1 MTPMTPMAL
10 RLCGFSTIFLILFFS
25 CATSGQEAPPFMPSL
40 LETDQ
45 GTNSLLNLLRADLMR
60 KYQDAQKPQ
69 AAQTPASKVRPA
81 RPRPELGPRK
91 PDALE
96 PKDLVPAD
104 LSQYLG
110 PETGAAKSPVKS
122 PEPAPEVSKIPI
134 PASPPATGT
143 VTSPE
148 SDLWTHLPLEKRI
161 AFARDLFQRRKFDE
175 ARKELEAILARRGK
189 KEDNLELITLREKC
203 LFHQREYP
211 TVESDYYRLKNFY
224 PARKELAELK
234 QYLGR
239 ESGLND
245 LEQGVWR
252 NPADPQAQRALLDC
266 YLRYGWLD
274 FAEEFF
280 LTLQDTSPVTVKS
293 LSEVYYKKGDQ
304 EMLINLSR
312 KAYSLHPE
320 EIEFLYN
327 EAVGL
332 YNLGDAISRK
342 QAREKFEKVAAAASN
357 TRLQRHA
364 EWYLQRLAP
373 AAR

>member
-1 MTPMTPMAL
+1 MTPMAL
-10 RLCGFSTIFLILFFS
+10 RLSGFSTVFLILFFS
-25 CATSGQEAPPFMPSL
+25 CAASGQEAPPFMPSL
-40 LETDQ
+40 LEADQ

-69 AAQTPASKVRPA
+69 AARKSASQIRPA

-91 PDALE
+91 PDELE
-96 PKDLVPAD
+96 PED
-104 LSQYLG
+104 LSQYFG
-110 PETGAAKSPVKS
+110 PETGDTKSPVKS
-122 PEPAPEVSKIPI
+122 PVKSPKPAPEVSKIPM
-134 PASPPATGT
+134 PASPPATRS

-148 SDLWTHLPLEKRI
+148 SDLWTHVPLEKRI
-161 AFARDLFQRRKFDE
+161 AFARDLFKRRKFDE
-175 ARKELEAILARRGK
+175 ARKELEAILAQRGK

-245 LEQGVWR
+245 LEQRVWR
-252 NPADPQAQRALLDC
+252 NPADPQAQRALLDR
-266 YLRYGWLD
+266 YLQYGWLD

-332 YNLGDAISRK
+332 YNLGDAVSRK
-342 QAREKFEKVAAAASN
+342 QAREKFEKAAAAAGN
-357 TRLQRHA
+357 TRLRGNA
-364 EWYLQRLAP
+364 EWYLRRLAP
-373 AAR
+373 PTR